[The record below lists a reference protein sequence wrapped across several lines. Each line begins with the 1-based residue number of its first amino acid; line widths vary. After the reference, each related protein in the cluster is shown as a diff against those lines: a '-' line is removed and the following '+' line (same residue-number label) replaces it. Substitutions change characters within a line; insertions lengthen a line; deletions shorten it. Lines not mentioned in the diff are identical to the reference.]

1 MASNLSKN
9 LRLEKPP
16 SRKGRKD
23 WNFPP
28 HIESYYPIN
37 KEIGPQDFELKTV
50 TKFDFLERS
59 LLRKVAQGIKTVKEG
74 SKISEKQEITAL
86 DESTR

>member
-1 MASNLSKN
+1 M
-9 LRLEKPP
+9 
-16 SRKGRKD
+16 
-23 WNFPP
+23 
-28 HIESYYPIN
+28 
-37 KEIGPQDFELKTV
+37 